1 MFLQF
6 VFLFVCLF
14 LGFHLKSTCLF
25 TSTSL
30 LGNQSLSSTI
40 TAECYFRIYKIYV
53 SQNLG
58 KGNMIVFPK
67 AL

>member
-6 VFLFVCLF
+6 GFFFFF

-25 TSTSL
+25 TSPSL
-30 LGNQSLSSTI
+30 LANQSLSSTI

-53 SQNLG
+53 SQNLD